1 MKVVQTTHHQGD
13 IRYGMSSRGIQ
24 CSCMSLMS
32 VSWTLFKC
40 ESIWD
45 SFDLDCILQ
54 KGDILFKSLN
64 NYAYTGME
72 DIPQEIFIENS

>member
-1 MKVVQTTHHQGD
+1 
-13 IRYGMSSRGIQ
+13 MSSRGIQ

-64 NYAYTGME
+64 NYGYIGME